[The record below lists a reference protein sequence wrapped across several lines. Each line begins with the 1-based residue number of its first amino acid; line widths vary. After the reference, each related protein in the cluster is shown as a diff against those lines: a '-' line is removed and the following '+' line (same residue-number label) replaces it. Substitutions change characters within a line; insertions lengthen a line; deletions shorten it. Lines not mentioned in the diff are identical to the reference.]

1 MHIAQPSAAARLNRR
16 LYAFLALVL
25 LSCSTCYS
33 SLAVLVRLLTQSS
46 EYSHIALV
54 LPVSVGLIYLAHV
67 SIYRD
72 LDSMLAVGITVM
84 GTAALV
90 GSLVRLRVVSLPQ
103 EIAVTISVF
112 LLVTFWIGGFCAC
125 FGSRAGRKALFPL
138 LFLYLLVPIPE
149 SIMARM
155 VVTLQHASAD
165 VASSL
170 YSIAGV
176 PVVRQGQFFVLSNEQ
191 IEVAAECSGI
201 RSSIALL
208 ITALVFGH
216 LFLRK
221 NLSKIV
227 LIAAIVPLAVFKNG
241 LRIFVLSVLANYIDS
256 RFLSGPL
263 HHQGGVFFFSI
274 ALAVLGL
281 LLLAL
286 RRLETSNPK
295 TLGRRAVPVTVQNSR

>member
-1 MHIAQPSAAARLNRR
+1 MHIGQPSAAVRLNRR
-16 LYAFLALVL
+16 LYAFVAVVL
-25 LSCSTCYS
+25 LSCSICYS
-33 SLAVLVRLLTQSS
+33 SLAALARLLTQSS

-72 LDSMLAVGITVM
+72 LDSMLPFGITVM

-103 EIAVTISVF
+103 EFAVTISVF

-138 LFLYLLVPIPE
+138 LFLYLLVPVPQ

-191 IEVAAECSGI
+191 IEVAEECSGI

-208 ITALVFGH
+208 VTGLVFGH

-221 NLSKIV
+221 NWSKIL

-241 LRIFVLSVLANYIDS
+241 LRIFALSFLANYIDS

-263 HHQGGVFFFSI
+263 HHRGGIFFFSI
-274 ALAVLGL
+274 ALAVLVL
-281 LLLAL
+281 LLLAF
-286 RRLETSNPK
+286 RRLETLNAK
-295 TLGRRAVPVTVQNSR
+295 TIGRAVPVTGQNAR